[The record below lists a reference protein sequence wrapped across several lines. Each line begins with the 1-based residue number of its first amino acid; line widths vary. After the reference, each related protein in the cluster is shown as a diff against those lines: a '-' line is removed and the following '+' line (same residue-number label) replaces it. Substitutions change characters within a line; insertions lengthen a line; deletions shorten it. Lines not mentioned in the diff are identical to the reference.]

1 VVKIPQD
8 VASRMDEKLRELES
22 IIDTLNEIVTQ
33 QDSKLG
39 MMNERL
45 RIKEREVT
53 SLEQERDQ
61 LCSPVATLKLKVGI
75 SEVWCMC
82 YPCCLEAFQ
91 IKLKKSNKL
100 IVLTIILKMCLFHVV
115 PKTSL
120 RNP

>member
-1 VVKIPQD
+1 MKIPQD
-8 VASRMDEKLRELES
+8 VASRMDGKLRELES

-33 QDSKLG
+33 QDNKLG

-61 LCSPVATLKLKVGI
+61 LCSHVATLKLKIGI

-82 YPCCLEAFQ
+82 YLCCLEAFQ

-100 IVLTIILKMCLFHVV
+100 IVLTIILKMCLFHVLL
-115 PKTSL
+115 KISL